1 MLVDRDSVVVRQQ
14 SRVNYASNATYNL
27 SYVYNRQAFGGLQPS
42 TDYRF
47 YVQYVSD
54 SEQYR
59 DSNWVCCEATTDPR
73 PQLPIGCLLYKD
85 FEEAWFGGSAIDVAW
100 GQHPSGNQLDLDYD
114 AEESIEL
121 YVVYPIRCMED
132 SFNTAKLPEQYRR
145 KYWSGW
151 DWSDIGEKDIA
162 RKSNTGLF
170 LICGAV
176 KFGSGSAYGRMTTPA
191 LGQYGLSGVSDIVVS
206 FKACPYTEPN
216 LTTGNLMVSPYILCG
231 ATFNISIWAGAGTFE
246 NGSTE
251 MTLTNLTPDQT
262 DAQGNGHYSWTEHS
276 VRIKGADSHT
286 RVSISTVAQKGYY
299 RMWFDDLMIVRDDG
313 GQSEGSSGSG
323 SGGDYGDGGDGFDTE
338 GSASSGGS
346 AGGGSY
352 GDGGDGFDTGG
363 TPGGTPG
370 GSASGGDYGNGGD
383 GF

>member
-100 GQHPSGNQLDLDYD
+100 GSTVGQSARSGHD

-121 YVVYPIRCMED
+121 LCGLPGFVVWRTVSIRPNCPN
-132 SFNTAKLPEQYRR
+132 SIV

-151 DWSDIGEKDIA
+151 D
-162 RKSNTGLF
+162 
-170 LICGAV
+170 
-176 KFGSGSAYGRMTTPA
+176 
-191 LGQYGLSGVSDIVVS
+191 
-206 FKACPYTEPN
+206 
-216 LTTGNLMVSPYILCG
+216 
-231 ATFNISIWAGAGTFE
+231 
-246 NGSTE
+246 
-251 MTLTNLTPDQT
+251 
-262 DAQGNGHYSWTEHS
+262 
-276 VRIKGADSHT
+276 
-286 RVSISTVAQKGYY
+286 
-299 RMWFDDLMIVRDDG
+299 
-313 GQSEGSSGSG
+313 
-323 SGGDYGDGGDGFDTE
+323 
-338 GSASSGGS
+338 
-346 AGGGSY
+346 
-352 GDGGDGFDTGG
+352 
-363 TPGGTPG
+363 
-370 GSASGGDYGNGGD
+370 
-383 GF
+383 